1 MSRSRVVPAAVADG
15 AGTRLRACRA
25 SPTAGRRNLA
35 ADGLASPCPP
45 MPAEPEDAWSL
56 RSCPSCGA
64 LITQPAE
71 RISHACSYCGSALVE
86 ADRGALGVDRV
97 APFRLSAAAAEER
110 LRQHLAAR
118 WWAPERLRRAAR
130 DGKAFGAAGDDHGG
144 PPRRGFGAAGD
155 APGGPPAN
163 IDARLVEGVLVPF
176 YAYDATCRSRY
187 ETRVGLYWYET
198 TTVSKDGKT
207 KREVERHT
215 EWFPL
220 RGTAVCQLRDH
231 LVSASVGLA
240 AAEVAALSP
249 FDLGRARPFDARLLA
264 GWPAELPS
272 RTRGDTDRDA
282 TEQIRARE
290 LRRIGQEQLPGDTHR
305 ETRVSCQVELA
316 EAELVL
322 LPVWVAA
329 LRYGGKVH
337 RLVVNGQTGRCHGRA
352 PVSPLKIAVAVAIAV
367 VVAAVL
373 AWRLSA

>member
-1 MSRSRVVPAAVADG
+1 MS
-15 AGTRLRACRA
+15 
-25 SPTAGRRNLA
+25 
-35 ADGLASPCPP
+35 
-45 MPAEPEDAWSL
+45 AEPEDTWSL

-64 LITQPAE
+64 VITQPAE

-86 ADRGALGVDRV
+86 AERGALGVDRV
-97 APFRLSAAAAEER
+97 APFRLSAIAAEGR

-130 DGKAFGAAGDDHGG
+130 DGSV
-144 PPRRGFGAAGD
+144 
-155 APGGPPAN
+155 
-163 IDARLVEGVLVPF
+163 DARLVEGVLVPF

-198 TTVSKDGKT
+198 KTVRKDGKT
-207 KREVERHT
+207 EREVERHT

-240 AAEVAALSP
+240 AAEVAALCP

-272 RTRGDTDRDA
+272 RSRMETDRDA

-305 ETRVSCQVELA
+305 DTRVSCQVELA

-329 LRYGGKVH
+329 LRYGGKAH
-337 RLVVNGQTGRCHGRA
+337 RLVVNGQTGRCHGSA
-352 PVSPLKIAVAVAIAV
+352 PVSPLKITVAVVIAV
-367 VVAAVL
+367 LVAAVL
-373 AWRLSA
+373 AWRFSA

>member
-1 MSRSRVVPAAVADG
+1 
-15 AGTRLRACRA
+15 
-25 SPTAGRRNLA
+25 
-35 ADGLASPCPP
+35 

-64 LITQPAE
+64 VVTQPPA
-71 RISHACSYCGSALVE
+71 RISHGCSYCGSALVE
-86 ADRGALGVDRV
+86 VDRGALEVDRV

-130 DGKAFGAAGDDHGG
+130 DGSVFGAGG
-144 PPRRGFGAAGD
+144 PSKPL
-155 APGGPPAN
+155 
-163 IDARLVEGVLVPF
+163 DARLVEGVLVPF
-176 YAYDATCRSRY
+176 FAYDATCRSRY

-198 TTVSKDGKT
+198 KKVKRNGKT
-207 KREVERHT
+207 EREVVRHT

-220 RGTAVCQLRDH
+220 RGTAVCQWRDH
-231 LVSASVGLA
+231 LVSASVGLP
-240 AAEVAALSP
+240 AAEVAALCP

-272 RTRGDTDRDA
+272 RERTQVDRDA

-290 LRRIGQEQLPGDTHR
+290 LRRIGQEHLPGDTHR
-305 ETRVSCQVELA
+305 DTRVSCQVELA

-329 LRYGGKVH
+329 LRYGGKAH

-352 PVSPLKIAVAVAIAV
+352 PVSPVKLAVAVALAV
-367 VVAAVL
+367 LVAALL
-373 AWRLSA
+373 AWRLSS